1 MANNKYSN
9 RAKAILFTGIALLL
23 YLIPLVIL
31 AIINRERL
39 FKEAGTSLTL
49 FSILIIIFFVIFAKK
64 LVKQICGVITVAGF
78 ASIVMLLLS
87 VAIRSFVDDLFM
99 ISIVSLIGAVLAWY
113 PTRVAQTFNE
123 FAKDENG
130 KLRADLTLKEVNNI
144 LFGITVE

>member
-1 MANNKYSN
+1 MATKKYSN

-23 YLIPLVIL
+23 YLIPLTIL
-31 AIINRERL
+31 AILNRERL
-39 FKEAGTSLTL
+39 FKEAGTSLTF

-64 LVKQICGVITVAGF
+64 LVKQICGIITVAGF

-99 ISIVSLIGAVLAWY
+99 ISVVSLIGAVLAWY

-144 LFGITVE
+144 LFGIAIE